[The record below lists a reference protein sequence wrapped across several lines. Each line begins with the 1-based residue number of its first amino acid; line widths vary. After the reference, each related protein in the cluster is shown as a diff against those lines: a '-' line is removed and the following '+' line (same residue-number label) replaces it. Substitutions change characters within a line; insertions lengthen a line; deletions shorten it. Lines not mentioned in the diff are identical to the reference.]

1 MHSKYGFDTTE
12 TRSRTMSKI
21 KSSDTKIEIEFRKAL
36 WNLGYRYRKNYKK
49 LPGKPDIVFV
59 SKRIVVFIDGEF
71 WHGYRWKEKKKKIK
85 NNREY
90 WIQKIE
96 KNIKRDKENNK
107 KLKELGWS
115 VIRYWE
121 HEIRSDMQKCVEE
134 IIRIIQK

>member
-1 MHSKYGFDTTE
+1 
-12 TRSRTMSKI
+12 MSKI

-90 WIQKIE
+90 WM
-96 KNIKRDKENNK
+96 
-107 KLKELGWS
+107 KLS
-115 VIRYWE
+115 R
-121 HEIRSDMQKCVEE
+121 C
-134 IIRIIQK
+134 